1 MMEPEFTKAET
12 EYFGLAETWDQELY
26 GKLKRDRNIALGV
39 AAVAAILAGLS
50 IIAVM
55 MLTPLKSVE
64 PYIILVDKSTGHSE
78 AVRKLVYSET
88 SPLTEKESF
97 VLAEI
102 NKYVLTRHTYDPFDS
117 PRRRLTMQMTTNK
130 NEIRRYRR
138 EAATDQE
145 DLGTST
151 RRFVNIKSVVPNLA
165 DKSAQVRFSTTLETP
180 GGPGATEHWIATLK
194 YNFVDLNLQMKYRHL
209 NPLGFIVTSYRVDP
223 ETLQ

>member
-39 AAVAAILAGLS
+39 AAFAAILAALS
-50 IIAVM
+50 MIAVM

-64 PYIILVDKSTGHSE
+64 PYMILVDKTTGHSE

-102 NKYVLTRHTYDPFDS
+102 NKYILTRHTYDPFDS

-130 NEIRRYRR
+130 TEVKRYFR
-138 EAATDQE
+138 EAEQDKE
-145 DLGTST
+145 NFSSST
-151 RRFVNIKSVVPNLA
+151 RRFVNIKSVVPNLSQ
-165 DKSAQVRFSTTLETP
+165 KSAQVRFSTTLETP
-180 GGPGATEHWIATLK
+180 SGTGTTEHWIATLK
-194 YNFVDLNLQMKYRHL
+194 YTFVDLNLQMKYRHL

-223 ETLQ
+223 ETL